1 MVGRSSWADIE
12 AFGIKNQ
19 MWETARGTRREM
31 KGSSPDS
38 AGAAGTVGTDFLR
51 GGLLLAHVPSRA

>member
-31 KGSSPDS
+31 KGSSLDS
-38 AGAAGTVGTDFLR
+38 AGAAGTVLLR

>member
-1 MVGRSSWADIE
+1 MGRSSGADVE
-12 AFGIKNQ
+12 AFGIENQ
-19 MWETARGTRREM
+19 KWERARGTRREM

-38 AGAAGTVGTDFLR
+38 AGATGTAGTDLLR